1 MYQKENVPCY
11 QYNNPSSE
19 QLKKVLAPEHT
30 ALLLSDMQND
40 FISSKGKFSLGGRD
54 SSAIRVIVPTC
65 KALLDAARAANVFV
79 VHIQQATLPYGQSDG
94 GGWLAFKSRDG
105 KAPDYALPGTWGWEH
120 VEDLKPYQDISQGF
134 YEPVIRKYR
143 PDAFLYTA
151 LDTIL
156 RANHIETVVCC
167 GCTTEGCV
175 LATVMGA
182 AFHDY
187 YTCVAEDAVAT
198 SVLGAHEHALWLMRK
213 RYIVR
218 CAEEIATCWI
228 DRSSKEESK

>member
-1 MYQKENVPCY
+1 M
-11 QYNNPSSE
+11 
-19 QLKKVLAPEHT
+19 
-30 ALLLSDMQND
+30 
-40 FISSKGKFSLGGRD
+40 
-54 SSAIRVIVPTC
+54 
-65 KALLDAARAANVFV
+65 
-79 VHIQQATLPYGQSDG
+79 
-94 GGWLAFKSRDG
+94 
-105 KAPDYALPGTWGWEH
+105 
-120 VEDLKPYQDISQGF
+120 
-134 YEPVIRKYR
+134 IRKYR

>member
-1 MYQKENVPCY
+1 MYKKKETRCF
-11 QYNNPSSE
+11 QYNDPSAE
-19 QLKKVLAPEHT
+19 QLREVLSPQHT
-30 ALLLSDMQND
+30 ALLMIDMQND
-40 FISSKGKFSLGGRD
+40 FISAEGKFALGGRD
-54 SSAIRVIVPTC
+54 SSAIQKIVPTC
-65 KALLDAARAANVFV
+65 RELLDAAREAGVFV
-79 VHIQQATLPYGQSDG
+79 VHIQQATLPGGQSDG

-105 KAPDYALPGTWGWEH
+105 KAPSYALPGTWGWEH
-120 VEDLKPYQDISQGF
+120 VDELKPYQNGEEEI
-134 YEPVIRKYR
+134 YEPVVRKYR

-156 RANHIETVVCC
+156 RSNQIQSVICC

-198 SVLGAHEHALWLMRK
+198 SVPDAHEHALWLMRK

-218 CAEEIATCWI
+218 TVGEITDCWKLEI
-228 DRSSKEESK
+228 QGGEK